1 MLKYSDF
8 IGKRLDDEIK
18 YMPDDVILHI
28 GSRTG
33 FLFVGDKNRYYFDIK
48 KVNSDMIKTQEAIA
62 ETAKRKLYCEIRKL
76 IVPGIKDKDAKKC
89 VGKIRVYYDTETASR
104 KYISDFIP
112 LGQRKIIEIYPRL
125 QRDGIVIIVEGA
137 ESGKYWDLKE
147 YKKGEA

>member
-8 IGKRLDDEIK
+8 IGKRLDDAIK

-28 GSRTG
+28 GSRIG

-89 VGKIRVYYDTETASR
+89 VGKIRVYYKTETDSR
-104 KYISDFIP
+104 KYVSGFVP
-112 LGQRKIIEIYPRL
+112 LEKREIIEIYPRL
-125 QRDGIVIIVEGA
+125 QNDGIVIIVDGT

-147 YKKGEA
+147 YENGGI

>member
-1 MLKYSDF
+1 MVRYNDF
-8 IGKRLDDEIK
+8 IGKRLDDTIK
-18 YMPDDVILHI
+18 YMPDDTILHI
-28 GSRTG
+28 GSRSG
-33 FLFVGDKNRYYFDIK
+33 FLFVGDKIRYHHDVK
-48 KVNSDMIKTQEAIA
+48 KVNSDMIETQKAIA
-62 ETAKRKLYCEIRKL
+62 ETAKRKMYCEIRKL
-76 IVPGIKDKDAKKC
+76 IVPGIKNIDVKKC
-89 VGKIRVYYDTETASR
+89 IGKMRVYYDTETALR

>member
-8 IGKRLDDEIK
+8 IGKRLDDAIK
-18 YMPDDVILHI
+18 YMPDDTILHI

-76 IVPGIKDKDAKKC
+76 IVPGIKNTDAKNVLVKYVC
-89 VGKIRVYYDTETASR
+89 ITRRKLIPGSMFRVLYHWKKEKLLKFIR
-104 KYISDFIP
+104 
-112 LGQRKIIEIYPRL
+112 G
-125 QRDGIVIIVEGA
+125 
-137 ESGKYWDLKE
+137 
-147 YKKGEA
+147 